1 MPQYVMVIRR
11 RSPRPTG
18 QPECQECFTVA
29 RVTLLILAEN
39 GLGPVGEAFDGE
51 GDAAAGVDG
60 AVEAAAAGGDAAAPD
75 PPPPQADETVTQ
87 SPVARIPRVARL
99 IFEGLHVRSRA

>member
-1 MPQYVMVIRR
+1 M
-11 RSPRPTG
+11 PTG

-51 GDAAAGVDG
+51 GEEAAGVDG
-60 AVEAAAAGGDAAAPD
+60 AAEAAGGGDAAAPV
-75 PPPPQADETVTQ
+75 PPPPQADESVTQ
-87 SPVARIPRVARL
+87 STAVRIPRVARL
-99 IFEGLHVRSRA
+99 IFEGLHG